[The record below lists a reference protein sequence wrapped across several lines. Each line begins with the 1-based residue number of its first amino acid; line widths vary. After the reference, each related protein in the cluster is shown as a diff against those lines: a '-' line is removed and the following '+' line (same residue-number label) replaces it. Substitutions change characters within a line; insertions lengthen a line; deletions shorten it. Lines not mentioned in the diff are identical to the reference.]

1 MQEHLDVVATQGA
14 YLVPP
19 PRTPVWQK
27 AHDDEFVS
35 ELTMRLYSVIQ
46 IIQGI
51 RRRQYFEAA
60 DEWPINHTPPEVKAE
75 YEARLAA
82 YDEKWNRTPGG
93 TTSEESDDDDNDTNA
108 RVGTKKAVP
117 ALGMSPTSLKPQKL
131 RAAGQP
137 VTPPLSADD
146 SPNASYQN
154 RPRRTSKDHDEANE
168 RPAKEHV
175 DAEEHKEGT
184 ERPAKDYVNSAKEV
198 SAEKVSPAKK
208 GCRVDAQQID
218 RKRQQD
224 LQGDEEAISQK
235 KRCRMTVKDNVQRPF
250 E

>member
-1 MQEHLDVVATQGA
+1 
-14 YLVPP
+14 
-19 PRTPVWQK
+19 
-27 AHDDEFVS
+27 
-35 ELTMRLYSVIQ
+35 MRLYSVIQ

-60 DEWPINHTPPEVKAE
+60 DEWPINHTPPEVRAE

-82 YDEKWNRTPGG
+82 DDEKWNRTPGG

-154 RPRRTSKDHDEANE
+154 KPRRTSKDHDEANERPAKKRVNSEENDEANE

-184 ERPAKDYVNSAKEV
+184 ERPARGYANSAKEV
-198 SAEKVSPAKK
+198 SAEKVSPATK
-208 GCRVDAQQID
+208 GCRVNTQQID
-218 RKRQQD
+218 RKRQRD

-235 KRCRMTVKDNVQRPF
+235 KRRRMTVKDNVQRPF